1 MKIIYTPNLIV
12 PSLSDEERARIL
24 KAAGPAAALVDTK
37 DAAAQ
42 REQIVDAEV
51 LFGRVPPDIF
61 ALNRRL
67 RYYHSIGAGV
77 DAILTPDLVE
87 SDVILASEKGEVGI
101 HLAEHAFALLLA
113 LTRGIHTAL
122 RKPDY
127 SLREEIRRSQWELYG
142 RTMGIVGFG
151 GTGRAVAR
159 RALGFGMRVLAVD
172 IEDVPPEPGVEA
184 IWKPDQ
190 MPRLLGEADV
200 VVIGL
205 PLTKATHH
213 LFSRDLFRQMQRHA
227 ILINV
232 TRGGIV
238 FGDDLVAA
246 LEQGLIWAA
255 GLDVTDP
262 EPLPAGHPLLDPSA
276 RDRHA
281 PRGRRLAA
289 PRGPGHRD
297 LLREPPAHADGRAAA
312 GAHRQ
317 AQGLLDMGGLERAP
331 QAPRRSS
338 RPGEPGAL
346 LDAYR
351 HDRSGSSAYQGGTY
365 ARRRLPRQSDAR
377 DPRFS
382 RSGPGCRARPSSPS
396 RPRGCAGAI
405 CIPIAPP
412 ATRRRRSG
420 WVARAVRSSPATS
433 RAAW

>member
-1 MKIIYTPNLIV
+1 MKIIFTPNLIV
-12 PSLSDEERARIL
+12 PSLSDEERASIL
-24 KAAGPAAALVDTK
+24 KAAGPAAALVETR
-37 DAAAQ
+37 DAASQ
-42 REQIVDAEV
+42 RAQIVDAEI

-61 ALNRRL
+61 ALNRRV

-77 DAILTPDLVE
+77 DAILTPELVE

-127 SLREEIRRSQWELYG
+127 SMREEIRRSQWELFG
-142 RTMGIVGFG
+142 KTMGIVGFG

-159 RALGFGMRVLAVD
+159 RALGFGMRVIAVD
-172 IEDVPPEPGVEA
+172 IEDVAPEPGVEA
-184 IWKPDQ
+184 IWKPDR
-190 MPRLLGEADV
+190 MSRLLGESDV

-262 EPLPAGHPLLDPSA
+262 EPLPAGHPLWNHPRA
-276 RDRHA
+276 IVTPHA
-281 PRGRRLAA
+281 AGGSPRRAGRVIATFCENLRRL
-289 PRGPGHRD
+289 
-297 LLREPPAHADGRAAA
+297 
-312 GAHRQ
+312 Q
-317 AQGLLDMGGLERAP
+317 T
-331 QAPRRSS
+331 
-338 RPGEPGAL
+338 GEPLLAL
-346 LDAYR
+346 IDKRKGY
-351 HDRSGSSAYQGGTY
+351 
-365 ARRRLPRQSDAR
+365 
-377 DPRFS
+377 
-382 RSGPGCRARPSSPS
+382 
-396 RPRGCAGAI
+396 
-405 CIPIAPP
+405 
-412 ATRRRRSG
+412 
-420 WVARAVRSSPATS
+420 
-433 RAAW
+433 